1 VIVLWVTGHPF
12 LVGIAIAAVVLN
24 LWSHG
29 VMHNY
34 AMNSA
39 KARHDM
45 IRQNMV
51 ADGVSQDELDRHDM
65 TPIKPDHR
73 DAETAPDWFV
83 WVSLLA
89 QLGGVV
95 LLIVG
100 IVIRVW

>member
-1 VIVLWVTGHPF
+1 
-12 LVGIAIAAVVLN
+12 
-24 LWSHG
+24 
-29 VMHNY
+29 MHNY

-39 KARHDM
+39 EARHDM

-51 ADGVSQDELDRHDM
+51 ANGASQDELDRHDM
-65 TPIKPDHR
+65 TPIRVDDQ
-73 DAETAPDWFV
+73 DAETAPDWLV